1 MQLTRLFSNEL
12 LFLII
17 IIITDFEEEEE
28 AAPIAVQ
35 NEIVVH
41 NINVNNNASELNY

>member
-1 MQLTRLFSNEL
+1 MQLTRLFTNEF

-17 IIITDFEEEEE
+17 IIITDFEEEGE

-35 NEIVVH
+35 N
-41 NINVNNNASELNY
+41 

>member
-1 MQLTRLFSNEL
+1 MQLTRLFTNEF

-17 IIITDFEEEEE
+17 IIITNFEEEEE

-41 NINVNNNASELNY
+41 NIKQQVSTIMQVS